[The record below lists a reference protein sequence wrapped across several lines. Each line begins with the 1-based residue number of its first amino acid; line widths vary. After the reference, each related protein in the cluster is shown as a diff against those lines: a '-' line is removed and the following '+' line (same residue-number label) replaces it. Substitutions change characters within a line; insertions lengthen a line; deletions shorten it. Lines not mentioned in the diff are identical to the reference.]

1 MTKLSLIAAVAENG
15 VIGKD
20 NAIPWRISAD
30 MKYFKKATVGK
41 PIIMG
46 RKTWQSLGKPLPGRR
61 NIVISRTL
69 FIPFDEVD
77 VVPDFSTA
85 FILAQKGGAEEVMVI
100 GGAAVYAE
108 ALPDAERLYL
118 TEVHGEVEGDTFF
131 PSFDRSDWVEVSR
144 DFLPKDDKSSHDC
157 SFVVFERR
165 SP

>member
-30 MKYFKKATVGK
+30 MKYFKKATMGK

-61 NIVISRTL
+61 NIVISKTI

-85 FILAQKGGAEEVMVI
+85 FILAQKGSVEEVMVI

-118 TEVHGEVEGDTFF
+118 TEVHGEVAGDTFF

-144 DFLPKDDKSSHDC
+144 DFLPKDDQSSHDC

>member
-1 MTKLSLIAAVAENG
+1 MTILSLIAAVAENG

-30 MKYFKKATVGK
+30 MKYFKQATMGK

-61 NIVISRTL
+61 NIVISRTI
-69 FIPFDEVD
+69 FVPFEEVE

-108 ALPDAERLYL
+108 ALPDAERFYL
-118 TEVHGEVEGDTFF
+118 TEVHGDVDGDTYF
-131 PSFDRSDWVEVSR
+131 PAFERDDWKEVSR

-157 SFVVFERR
+157 SFVILERR
-165 SP
+165 AV

>member
-20 NAIPWRISAD
+20 GGIPWRISAD
-30 MKYFKKATVGK
+30 MKYFKQATMGK

-61 NIVISRTL
+61 NIVISRSI

-85 FILAQKGGAEEVMVI
+85 LIKAQKDGAEEIMVI

-118 TEVHGEVEGDTFF
+118 TEVHGQVDGDTVF
-131 PSFDRSDWVEVSR
+131 PAFDRADWVEVSR
-144 DFLPKDDKSSHDC
+144 DFLPKDDRSSHDC
-157 SFVVFERR
+157 SFVVLERR
-165 SP
+165 TA